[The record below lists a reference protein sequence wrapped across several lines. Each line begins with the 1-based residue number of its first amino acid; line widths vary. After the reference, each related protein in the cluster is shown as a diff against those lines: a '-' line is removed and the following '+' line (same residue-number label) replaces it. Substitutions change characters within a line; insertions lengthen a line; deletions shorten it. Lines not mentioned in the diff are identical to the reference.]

1 MATPQVKDLVLRSPA
16 GSSEVITFTWPL
28 QVGSGQDRHDNGIDI
43 IDTIKFVCDEL
54 PSMSS
59 AFEEI
64 NLNKIDTACYKT
76 MTNLVDRFN
85 KAVDSIV
92 ALEKGTSLPAE
103 RLNKFAHP
111 SLLRHILQLVY
122 NAAVLDPD
130 KLNQYEPFSP
140 EVYGE
145 TSYELV
151 QQMIKHVNC
160 SGEDTFI
167 DLGSGVGQVVLQMA
181 GSFPLKS
188 CLGIEKADTPSHY
201 ADRMDMFFRQFMAW
215 FGKRYCEYK
224 LIKGDFLVDE
234 HREKITSSSLVF
246 VNNFA
251 FGPNVDHQLKER
263 FADLRDGARVVSSK
277 SFCPLNFRITD
288 RNLSDI
294 GTIMHVSEIPPLKG
308 SVSWTCKPVSYYLH
322 VIDRTILERY
332 FQRLKTQKGADND
345 HVGGSTRTTR
355 DRAKREAN
363 NHALSHS
370 YNSNSSNSNLPVTNR
385 TNSPAANVMNN
396 TAAATKT
403 RQQQQQP
410 RNLDMDTSTESEGD
424 AATNGNSNG
433 SGGPSNAR
441 KTWSDWGSSKGK
453 SSQSDEEEN
462 NNFISAPNSNNRS
475 ARSATQKKRKK
486 LARKVAIANKNAA
499 VVAQAA
505 AAKERADSLVAVN
518 KDNLAKDETGGNYYS
533 TGGGNS
539 SAAGVKGRKGRMK
552 KGARGR
558 KTLKIAGLEML
569 HKETVLSTSVEAM
582 SKKLPPAPGCV
593 DQQLT
598 SLLTENM
605 AHKEL
610 DIPTAPQDTPYALQ
624 ILLDVF
630 RSQYMAMI
638 EQMKSKAFI
647 PNIKHQIQL
656 EQERKQRIKNRAS
669 QLDKQIKVLID
680 DSVALLKVRMNELGI
695 NVSSPNDLI
704 AKAKEI
710 VGRHKELQGI
720 AKKIQ
725 SQVTACE
732 VEQRKLLKRHLQHLP
747 EYQRLYGGMNGKTK
761 LHDLELSEAAAHE
774 LVLKEIANTLT
785 QRKKLVAQVSNIEKE
800 ASTLEKAAEDKRT
813 AAALMAQGTNITLST
828 NPQLPPPSSIAT
840 NLQQPLQLTTTMNS
854 TSVSTS
860 TSCSISTACSLM
872 PNATPAISVT
882 KTSTNHGKTGRR
894 SRDHRSRSQE
904 WPDVPDV
911 GKIEES
917 NPEVLAQKIL
927 ETGRKIEAGKFN
939 NAGLSKQ
946 QQQQQQHQL
955 ANSLNNNHH
964 HHHNNNNNHHP
975 EDKAYRKHHHHH
987 RSNSSEQHIPTTLGA
1002 YAQPDPSTLM
1012 PAPKHRERDPN
1023 LTGHSQVANATT
1035 RTTNGPVTA
1044 GILPKC
1050 ELPGIRKAT
1059 NAALGIQE
1067 SPKVA
1072 NFEDR
1077 LKSIITSALNED
1089 QEHRKAQHQ
1098 MHPIHVE
1105 ISASASPQQSPVPKR
1120 SKQTTPLHIGT
1131 GHTNNSTLS
1140 NIISV
1145 ATHGMTHLNATTTI
1159 SPITPPLPPPTS
1171 ASHVQNNA
1179 YGAVNKYSSNK
1190 NILNSV
1196 AIATSAATTS
1206 SNNASQKTSKYHQ
1219 HVATSHPYSSNSHN
1233 QDLSIHR
1240 RRSSVSAA
1248 NYEQFMAAQ
1257 QQQQQHHHLH
1267 GQQHQQQ
1274 VMMNGNGGNINHH
1287 QVQHA
1292 ANLHPI
1298 SLEFKAPP
1306 IAANN
1311 VTENH
1316 LNHQQRSGSREVLL
1330 EQEPVRASSANSDS
1344 ALTYYPPT
1352 RDRLM
1357 SLERSVSRESA
1368 VSQNLP
1374 PPSHISLGQQPPS
1387 RPSSNSSQPD
1397 YTQVSPA
1404 KMALRRHL
1412 SQEKL
1417 NQQLPPTSAGSGASL
1432 GNSSMPMSTK
1442 TIGDLVNGEIER
1454 TLEITH
1460 QSIINAAVNM
1470 STVGTASG
1478 ERNPY
1483 LAERSLFGSER
1494 DRDRSNERERLIIN
1508 PNAQRPE
1515 RVHVRVVDDHNGPPI
1530 NAYAEVPSRSTTSG
1544 RKSPYAHNLAT
1555 LAHVAYQHKTI
1566 NGPTN
1571 AAVNATNPISA
1582 SNNNSQRHYNNG
1594 NPREREVN
1602 NISAYHHLPTTGKGN
1617 QAVNNATNAHNS
1629 SNVIPTS
1636 APNASRDYQPVA
1648 LPRAEMK
1655 PCIEAYFQDE
1665 HQNHNHSNHIGHKTH
1680 TSNSSKERH
1689 GTNRNNRLNGGNPPL
1704 EGLAASLQDRML
1716 ASRKFKEEHEERQ
1729 RRVAAA
1735 AAAASNATTSNEHTS
1750 VGHGRG
1756 LHNHHHHLPHSNE
1769 HYGSTNYG
1777 TPTTMASTPNHNN
1790 GGNTSTP
1797 MKVELGVKRTSPMGN
1812 TSHQPRPAKIPHYS
1826 HEAPNQNPIGLAA
1839 GTAQGNPYAS
1849 SNGGV
1854 NHHQQQHHYQQLSPN
1869 SSLIGHSNR
1878 RVNNSK
1884 LSLEPLLM
1892 SPDINSI
1899 MAADDNRNTMSII
1912 PNSRHTPH
1920 HHNNNNNNNNNNN
1933 SNHQQLGHHHNH
1945 HQPMHHNSHLPQANN
1960 SHLPLKQQAVI
1971 PQQQQQQQHLSVSVT
1986 SSSSL
1991 KSSLN
1996 TCSNSTPN
2004 SNPIGAAARAA
2015 DDDDIIADD
2024 ETHWQHRVS
2033 SGFDRLV
2040 AFASTELD
2048 KTRRSID
2055 TDTVPSSISCNTSPD
2070 SGITHSSSNS
2080 EASRTFL
2087 STSSTSSQLDL
2098 PISSGSSTS
2107 SSGNSSF
2114 LSHHPTV
2121 CSDHLSDSSMKSENA
2136 SLPTALKRCS
2146 SPVDPTAIESPPL
2159 SDMGLP
2165 RTPSPNAS
2173 TVNTSSPPPPPL
2185 TNALI
2190 NSMENSGNQS
2200 TNNLKIPLKYQRKSK
2215 TSSEKHYKKK
2225 FCERNWEYD
2234 CDEIMSYS
2242 NSSSNTAT
2250 DNNNANNATANAN
2263 LNAKGNGGIEQ
2274 IDGIGLKN
2282 SNIPATTAA
2291 AAAQHKS
2298 SKFRPKGKDWDW
2310 SLDSG
2315 NSNGGGSGSGTQ
2327 KLNSNSLTT
2336 AKPASTPT
2344 PSA

>member
-1839 GTAQGNPYAS
+1839 GTAQ
-1849 SNGGV
+1849 
-1854 NHHQQQHHYQQLSPN
+1854 
-1869 SSLIGHSNR
+1869 
-1878 RVNNSK
+1878 
-1884 LSLEPLLM
+1884 
-1892 SPDINSI
+1892 
-1899 MAADDNRNTMSII
+1899 
-1912 PNSRHTPH
+1912 
-1920 HHNNNNNNNNNNN
+1920 
-1933 SNHQQLGHHHNH
+1933 
-1945 HQPMHHNSHLPQANN
+1945 
-1960 SHLPLKQQAVI
+1960 
-1971 PQQQQQQQHLSVSVT
+1971 
-1986 SSSSL
+1986 
-1991 KSSLN
+1991 
-1996 TCSNSTPN
+1996 
-2004 SNPIGAAARAA
+2004 
-2015 DDDDIIADD
+2015 DDIIADD

>member
-54 PSMSS
+54 PSISS

-385 TNSPAANVMNN
+385 TNSPAANVINS
-396 TAAATKT
+396 TAAAATKT

-410 RNLDMDTSTESEGD
+410 RSLDMDTSTESEGD
-424 AATNGNSNG
+424 GATNGNSNG

-505 AAKERADSLVAVN
+505 VAKERADSLVAVN
-518 KDNLAKDETGGNYYS
+518 KDNLARDETGGNYYS

-610 DIPTAPQDTPYALQ
+610 DIPAAPQDTPYALQ

-747 EYQRLYGGMNGKTK
+747 EYQRLYGGINGKTK

-828 NPQLPPPSSIAT
+828 NPQLPPPSSVAT

-939 NAGLSKQ
+939 NAGLTKQ
-946 QQQQQQHQL
+946 QQQQQQQHQQHQL

-1012 PAPKHRERDPN
+1012 PAPKHRERDAN
-1023 LTGHSQVANATT
+1023 LTGHSQVSNATT

-1105 ISASASPQQSPVPKR
+1105 ISASASPQQSPAPKR
-1120 SKQTTPLHIGT
+1120 SKQTTSQHIGS

-1219 HVATSHPYSSNSHN
+1219 HV
-1233 QDLSIHR
+1233 
-1240 RRSSVSAA
+1240 
-1248 NYEQFMAAQ
+1248 
-1257 QQQQQHHHLH
+1257 
-1267 GQQHQQQ
+1267 
-1274 VMMNGNGGNINHH
+1274 
-1287 QVQHA
+1287 QHA

-1316 LNHQQRSGSREVLL
+1316 LNHQQRAGSREMLL

-1530 NAYAEVPSRSTTSG
+1530 TAYTEVPPRSATSG

-1582 SNNNSQRHYNNG
+1582 SNNNSQRHYNNS

-1602 NISAYHHLPTTGKGN
+1602 NISAYHHLPTPGKGN

-1636 APNASRDYQPVA
+1636 APNTSRDYQPVA

-1665 HQNHNHSNHIGHKTH
+1665 HQNHNHSNHIAHKTH

-1729 RRVAAA
+1729 RRAAA
-1735 AAAASNATTSNEHTS
+1735 AAAATSSATTSNEHTP

-1769 HYGSTNYG
+1769 HYGPTNYG
-1777 TPTTMASTPNHNN
+1777 TPTTMASTPSHNN

-1826 HEAPNQNPIGLAA
+1826 HEAPTQNPIGLAA
-1839 GTAQGNPYAS
+1839 GTGQGNPYAS

-1869 SSLIGHSNR
+1869 SSLMGHSNR
-1878 RVNNSK
+1878 RVNSSK

-1920 HHNNNNNNNNNNN
+1920 HHNNNNNNSNNN
-1933 SNHQQLGHHHNH
+1933 NHQQLGHHHNH

-1971 PQQQQQQQHLSVSVT
+1971 PQQQQQQQQQQHLSVSVT

-2136 SLPTALKRCS
+2136 SLPIALKRCS

-2250 DNNNANNATANAN
+2250 DNNNANNVSANSN
-2263 LNAKGNGGIEQ
+2263 VNAKGNIGGIEQ

-2282 SNIPATTAA
+2282 SNMPAATAAAA

-2315 NSNGGGSGSGTQ
+2315 NSNGGGGGGGSGSGTQ
-2327 KLNSNSLTT
+2327 KMNSNSLTT

>member
-201 ADRMDMFFRQFMAW
+201 AERMDMFFRQFMAW

-370 YNSNSSNSNLPVTNR
+370 YNSNSSNSNLPATNR
-385 TNSPAANVMNN
+385 TNSPAANVNN
-396 TAAATKT
+396 TSATTKT
-403 RQQQQQP
+403 RQQQQQRP
-410 RNLDMDTSTESEGD
+410 IDMDTSTESEGD

-462 NNFISAPNSNNRS
+462 NNFICVPNSNNRP

-499 VVAQAA
+499 AVAQASV
-505 AAKERADSLVAVN
+505 AKERADSLVLVN
-518 KDNLAKDETGGNYYS
+518 KDNLAKDETGASYYS

-539 SAAGVKGRKGRMK
+539 STTGNKGRKGRMK

-610 DIPTAPQDTPYALQ
+610 DIPAAPQDTPYALQ

-732 VEQRKLLKRHLQHLP
+732 MEQRKLLKRHLQHLP
-747 EYQRLYGGMNGKTK
+747 EYQRVYGGLNGKTK
-761 LHDLELSEAAAHE
+761 LNDIELSEAAAHE

-785 QRKKLVAQVSNIEKE
+785 QRKKLVAQVSSIEKE

-828 NPQLPPPSSIAT
+828 STQLPPPSSVTT

-872 PNATPAISVT
+872 PNAAPAISVT

-939 NAGLSKQ
+939 NAGLTK
-946 QQQQQQHQL
+946 QQQQQHQL
-955 ANSLNNNHH
+955 ANSINNNHH
-964 HHHNNNNNHHP
+964 HHHNNNNNHHS

-987 RSNSSEQHIPTTLGA
+987 RSNSGEQHIPTPVGA

-1012 PAPKHRERDPN
+1012 PAPKHRERDAN
-1023 LTGHSQVANATT
+1023 ITGHSQVANATT
-1035 RTTNGPVTA
+1035 RTTNGSGTA

-1050 ELPGIRKAT
+1050 ELPGIRKAAT
-1059 NAALGIQE
+1059 AALGIQE

-1105 ISASASPQQSPVPKR
+1105 ITASASPQQSPAPKR
-1120 SKQTTPLHIGT
+1120 SKQTTAQHLGPA
-1131 GHTNNSTLS
+1131 HTNNSTLS

-1171 ASHVQNNA
+1171 AAHVQNNA

-1190 NILNSV
+1190 SILNSV
-1196 AIATSAATTS
+1196 AVATSAATTS

-1219 HVATSHPYSSNSHN
+1219 HVATSHPYGTSGHN

-1240 RRSSVSAA
+1240 RRSSMSAA
-1248 NYEQFMAAQ
+1248 NYEQFIAAQ

-1267 GQQHQQQ
+1267 SQQHQQQ
-1274 VMMNGNGGNINHH
+1274 VTMNANSGNINHH

-1292 ANLHPI
+1292 ASLHPI

-1316 LNHQQRSGSREVLL
+1316 LNHQQRSGSREMLL

-1357 SLERSVSRESA
+1357 SLERSTSRESA

-1374 PPSHISLGQQPPS
+1374 PPSHISLSQQPPS

-1417 NQQLPPTSAGSGASL
+1417 NQHLPPTSAGSSVSL
-1432 GNSSMPMSTK
+1432 GNNSLPMSTK

-1483 LAERSLFGSER
+1483 LAERSLFGGER

-1530 NAYAEVPSRSTTSG
+1530 SAYAEVSPRSTTSG

-1571 AAVNATNPISA
+1571 TTVNATNAINA
-1582 SNNNSQRHYNNG
+1582 SNNNSQRHYNNN

-1602 NISAYHHLPTTGKGN
+1602 NMPAYHQVPTAGKGN
-1617 QAVNNATNAHNS
+1617 QTANNATNAHSNS
-1629 SNVIPTS
+1629 NAIPTTAS
-1636 APNASRDYQPVA
+1636 NTSRDYQPVA

-1665 HQNHNHSNHIGHKTH
+1665 HQNHNHSNHIAHKTH
-1680 TSNSSKERH
+1680 ASNSSKERH
-1689 GTNRNNRLNGGNPPL
+1689 SANRNSRLNGGNPPL

-1729 RRVAAA
+1729 RRAA
-1735 AAAASNATTSNEHTS
+1735 AAAASNAATSNEHAS
-1750 VGHGRG
+1750 AGHGRG
-1756 LHNHHHHLPHSNE
+1756 IHNHHHHLSLSNE
-1769 HYGSTNYG
+1769 HYAPTNYG
-1777 TPTTMASTPNHNN
+1777 TTVQTQATAMASVPNHNSN
-1790 GGNTSTP
+1790 GNTSTP
-1797 MKVELGVKRTSPMGN
+1797 MKVE
-1812 TSHQPRPAKIPHYS
+1812 H
-1826 HEAPNQNPIGLAA
+1826 
-1839 GTAQGNPYAS
+1839 
-1849 SNGGV
+1849 
-1854 NHHQQQHHYQQLSPN
+1854 
-1869 SSLIGHSNR
+1869 
-1878 RVNNSK
+1878 
-1884 LSLEPLLM
+1884 
-1892 SPDINSI
+1892 INSI
-1899 MAADDNRNTMSII
+1899 MAADDNRNSMSIM

-1920 HHNNNNNNNNNNN
+1920 HHNNNNN
-1933 SNHQQLGHHHNH
+1933 HQLGHHHNH
-1945 HQPMHHNSHLPQANN
+1945 HQPIHHNSHLTQTNN
-1960 SHLPLKQQAVI
+1960 SHLPLKQQAAT
-1971 PQQQQQQQHLSVSVT
+1971 PQHLSVSVT
-1986 SSSSL
+1986 SSPSL

-2004 SNPIGAAARAA
+2004 SNPIGAAARSA

-2114 LSHHPTV
+2114 LSHHPTG

-2136 SLPTALKRCS
+2136 SLPIALKACS

-2173 TVNTSSPPPPPL
+2173 AVNTSSPPL

-2250 DNNNANNATANAN
+2250 DNNANNAATNAN
-2263 LNAKGNGGIEQ
+2263 VNSNANG
-2274 IDGIGLKN
+2274 IDQVDCVGLKN
-2282 SNIPATTAA
+2282 SNNIPTAA
-2291 AAAQHKS
+2291 ASQHKS

-2315 NSNGGGSGSGTQ
+2315 NSNGSNQ
-2327 KLNSNSLTT
+2327 KINSNSITT
-2336 AKPASTPT
+2336 AKPGSTPT